1 MAKRHISLDIYN
13 FISLSISNLLK
24 ISRIF
29 KTLIALVIDTS
40 LVYIAIIIG
49 FYLRLGSLE
58 FVPKIYEPF
67 SLTCIGIFLP
77 LWLYNKIYNHILRM
91 SGFGTYKIFL
101 KLVVLYSVILILAR
115 INVDYSFVPRTITII
130 QPLLLFSLLVLWRVL
145 AQKVIIYF
153 SIGSLGG
160 YN

>member
-58 FVPKIYEPF
+58 FVPKIYEP
-67 SLTCIGIFLP
+67 
-77 LWLYNKIYNHILRM
+77 
-91 SGFGTYKIFL
+91 
-101 KLVVLYSVILILAR
+101 
-115 INVDYSFVPRTITII
+115 
-130 QPLLLFSLLVLWRVL
+130 
-145 AQKVIIYF
+145 
-153 SIGSLGG
+153 
-160 YN
+160 